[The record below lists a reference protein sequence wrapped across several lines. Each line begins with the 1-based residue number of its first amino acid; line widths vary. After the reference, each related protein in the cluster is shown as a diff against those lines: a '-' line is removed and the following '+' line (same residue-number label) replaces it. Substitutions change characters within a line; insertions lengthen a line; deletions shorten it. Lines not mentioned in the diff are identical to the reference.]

1 MSTNVT
7 EDFVETISPKGYVN
21 NREITNLPGH
31 FLVKGSIN
39 TQIVNGEKVVS
50 AKRYIL
56 KGAPKT
62 VNNGIEAS
70 YDWRTST
77 KVYRNIR
84 QYMLGGLCETEVLYK
99 GDWKRVKRAFK
110 KANFEW
116 AEVWDNNELID
127 LLIGVNGTDKMYMW
141 SGGLSE
147 VASVTA
153 NTITK
158 KGYVEDDDIYFE
170 AATRKIKKT
179 SGGFTLAGFTAG
191 MTISISGTVDNDG
204 EYEILTVADTEIVV
218 TDKFILTDSGVG
230 AMTVVKVT
238 GEGTWAEARFLV
250 TTAGRAVII
259 NGKVYTYT
267 GGENTGTLTG
277 VSPSPVTDG
286 VVEGDFV
293 AQDIVE
299 TAPLVL
305 QDRNYDL
312 ISVDGNHVFVG
323 STLSRE
329 VFISK
334 NTDYDDFGYTTPLRK
349 PGEGFKLTLDASPV
363 GFAPSE
369 NDNMSVTAG
378 DDYWYEVTMTLSAEQ
393 GTETV
398 EVKRLKTSPGQAAV
412 SQSAIAFV
420 KNSVAFL
427 SKERIIDTIS
437 NIENIPNQQAVPIS
451 DDIKNDLE
459 EFDVTDAHLLYHKR
473 SLFVCLPKE
482 GLVLEYDTRF
492 GYWQPPQE
500 FPVARLAIIDGELCG
515 HSRGSNETYQLY
527 TGYNSLSA
535 STKYVAAFGYEN
547 FGARFSLKNF
557 TKVGIEAYL
566 SRTTELTETIYY
578 DYQGAR
584 DTRSF
589 LISGADE
596 KITFAPSIPAGLGAY
611 PLGSQPLGS
620 LITPIP
626 ELVKVRAIDRTPR
639 LDFFERQRVFSAE
652 GEAVRFEIIAYGEN
666 VKMSDNEP
674 SFITR

>member
-50 AKRYIL
+50 AKRYQL
-56 KGAPKT
+56 KGAAKT
-62 VNNGIEAS
+62 VNNGIQAS

-84 QYMLGGLCETEVLYK
+84 QYMLGGLCETEVWYK
-99 GDWKRVKRAFK
+99 NEWKRVKRAFK

-141 SGGLSE
+141 SGGLAE

-153 NTITK
+153 DTITK
-158 KGYVEDDDIYFE
+158 KGYVEDDDIYFI
-170 AATRKIKKT
+170 AATRTIKKT
-179 SGGFTLAGFTAG
+179 SGGFTLAGYAAG
-191 MTISISGTVDNDG
+191 DVISVSGSLDNDG
-204 EYEILTVADTEIVV
+204 EYDILSVTDDEIVV
-218 TDKFILTDSGVG
+218 TDNYILTDSGVG
-230 AMTVVKVT
+230 AMTVIKT
-238 GEGTWAEARFLV
+238 SGSGTWAEARFLV
-250 TTAGRAVII
+250 SAAGRAVVI
-259 NGKVYTYT
+259 NNKTYTYT
-267 GGENTGTLTG
+267 GGENSGTLTG
-277 VSPSPVTDG
+277 VTPSPVTDG
-286 VVEGDFV
+286 VADGDFV
-293 AQDIVE
+293 VQDIVE
-299 TAPLVL
+299 TAPTVL
-305 QDRNYDL
+305 ADRNYDL
-312 ISVDGNHVFVG
+312 VAVDGNHVFVG

-334 NTDYDDFGYTTPLRK
+334 NTDYDDFGYTTPLRA

-369 NDNMSVTAG
+369 NDNMSVSAG
-378 DDYWYEVTMTLSAEQ
+378 DDYWYEITMTLSAEQ

-412 SQSAIAFV
+412 SQGAIAFV

-473 SLFVCLPKE
+473 SLFVCLPIE

-500 FPVARLAIIDGELCG
+500 FPVARLAIIDDTLCG
-515 HSRGSNETYQLY
+515 HSRGANETYQLY
-527 TGYNSLSA
+527 SGYDSLDA
-535 STKYVAAFGYEN
+535 PTKYIAAFGYEN

-578 DYQGAR
+578 DYLGAR
-584 DTRSF
+584 DTRNF
-589 LISGADE
+589 TVSGADE
-596 KITFAPSIPAGLGAY
+596 KITFAPAVPAGLGAY
-611 PLGSQPLGS
+611 PLGAQPLGS

-626 ELVKVRAIDRTPR
+626 ELVKVRAIDRTTR

-652 GEAVRFEIIAYGEN
+652 GMAVRFEIIAYGEN
-666 VKMSDNEP
+666 IKMSDNEP